1 MHITDIFLE
10 ELAKVGGEKLDQSVL
25 NIYLQPF
32 LKVGQL
38 FKISL
43 PELLVTIEYLLYFFS
58 S

>member
-10 ELAKVGGEKLDQSVL
+10 ELAKVGGENLDQSVL

-38 FKISL
+38 FQTTL
-43 PELLVTIEYLLYFFS
+43 PELLVKFS
-58 S
+58 QIVHH